1 MFARMLE
8 FKVKPEVQKDFLNAV
23 RNEVMPLMTKQT
35 GFFDLLAFRAETNL
49 EKHIVISL
57 WNRKMDAEKYET
69 EKFLKVNEI
78 LRPYLHTPITVT
90 PHEVETTLS
99 EKVLVI
105 AA

>member
-8 FKVKPEVQKDFLNAV
+8 FKVKPEVQKDFLKAV
-23 RNEVMPLMTKQT
+23 RDEVMPIMRKQI
-35 GFFDLLAFRAETNL
+35 GFFDVLAFRAEMNL
-49 EKHIVISL
+49 DKHIIISL

-78 LRPYLHTPITVT
+78 LRPYLLTPITVT
-90 PHEVETTLS
+90 PFEVETTVS
-99 EKVLVI
+99 QKVLAI

>member
-8 FKVKPEVQKDFLNAV
+8 FKVKPEMEKDLLKTM
-23 RNEVMPLMTKQT
+23 REEIMPIMRKQV
-35 GFFDLLAFRAETNL
+35 GFFDVLAFRAENHL
-49 EKHIVISL
+49 DRHIMISL
-57 WNRKMDAEKYET
+57 WNRKIDAEKYET

-90 PHEVETTLS
+90 PFEVETTIS
-99 EKVLVI
+99 EKVLAI

>member
-8 FKVKPEVQKDFLNAV
+8 FKVKPEMQKDFLKTV
-23 RNEVMPLMTKQT
+23 REEVMPIMKKQF
-35 GFFDLLAFRAETNL
+35 GFFDVLAFRAENQL

-57 WNRKMDAEKYET
+57 WNRKIDAEKYET

-78 LRPYLHTPITVT
+78 LRPFLHTPITVT
-90 PHEVETTLS
+90 PYEVETTVS
-99 EKVLVI
+99 EKVLAI